1 MDIYEE
7 FNTNSSFYD
16 YLINKNFFKK
26 KELENYYY
34 LNELQEIK
42 YEWFIINNTPIFITN
57 MKKTNI
63 TNDNILYYLKSN
75 VAININYN
83 GDYNNYYK
91 LKEHEKM
98 IDKYYIAMSDL
109 YNYKL
114 YKELILKNSLQD
126 NIINKLNSKIQN
138 YNNLI
143 YLIFGFMLYGV
154 LYK

>member
-1 MDIYEE
+1 
-7 FNTNSSFYD
+7 
-16 YLINKNFFKK
+16 
-26 KELENYYY
+26 
-34 LNELQEIK
+34 
-42 YEWFIINNTPIFITN
+42 
-57 MKKTNI
+57 
-63 TNDNILYYLKSN
+63 
-75 VAININYN
+75 
-83 GDYNNYYK
+83 
-91 LKEHEKM
+91 
-98 IDKYYIAMSDL
+98 MSGL